1 VIGAEDAGP
10 EIGPT
15 DPTGAAAAVITVELS
30 RKDDIINR
38 LKVERDAQEIEIMFY
53 LLIFRTA
60 LVEFASAAA
69 RLLRVHASTHAAA
82 KRPPPCRRSRLARA
96 ALRFELGVLGLGERG
111 HAGEPRLFCFGRDSL
126 DA

>member
-1 VIGAEDAGP
+1 VRVIGAEDAGP

-82 KRPPPCRRSRLARA
+82 KRPPPCRRSRLARGGA
-96 ALRFELGVLGLGERG
+96 HFRVWRPRFWRAGHGGRATPLLLR
-111 HAGEPRLFCFGRDSL
+111 A
-126 DA
+126 

>member
-1 VIGAEDAGP
+1 MIGAEDAGP

-82 KRPPPCRRSRLARA
+82 KRPPPCRRSRLARGGA
-96 ALRFELGVLGLGERG
+96 QIRAWRPRSWRARPCGRATPLLLR
-111 HAGEPRLFCFGRDSL
+111 A
-126 DA
+126 